1 MERNKIKEKELK
13 NSEILYLSEQHTKN
27 KLQNQKELDILE
39 YKVKFIKD
47 ILNKVIIIER

>member
-1 MERNKIKEKELK
+1 MEYYNVRLEYYQKRKI
-13 NSEILYLSEQHTKN
+13 YLIG
-27 KLQNQKELDILE
+27 KLSKELDILE